1 MGSHIGMNT
10 DIDALLADLELLVS
24 SSQEDFKRRF
34 WANYEKY
41 LGQYNALLLAF
52 HDKELCK
59 DISPI
64 DPVPEGK
71 KAAYGIGFSPAEQAK
86 LREITN
92 AALSLLRKLTPQ
104 FHESRRDK
112 LSLLRVEQLCSRFHI
127 VARQLRSRYKGRVT
141 IEVEDEY
148 DVQDLMH
155 ALLMLDFEDIRVE
168 EWTPSYAGGSV
179 RMDFLLKRERIVIEI
194 KKTRKGLAAR
204 EIGEQLII
212 DIEKYKEHPDCKI
225 LVCFVYDPE
234 GRIANPRGVET
245 DLEACNK
252 DITLRVLIR
261 PTGE

>member
-1 MGSHIGMNT
+1 MNT
-10 DIDALLADLELLVS
+10 DIDDLLADLEILVS
-24 SSQEDFKRRF
+24 STQEDFKRGF

-41 LGQYNALLLAF
+41 LAQYNALLIAF
-52 HDKELCK
+52 QDKGLCE
-59 DISPI
+59 DISSI
-64 DPVPEGK
+64 EPVPDRA
-71 KAAYGIGFSPAEQAK
+71 KAAYGIGFSTTEQAK

-92 AALSLLRKLTPQ
+92 ATLSLLRKLTPQ
-104 FHESRRDK
+104 VHENTCDK
-112 LSLLRVEQLCSRFHI
+112 SSLQRVEQICSRFHI
-127 VARQLRSRYKGRVT
+127 VARQLRNRYKGRET
-141 IEVEDEY
+141 IDVGDEY

-155 ALLMLDFEDIRVE
+155 AILLLDFEDIRVE

-179 RMDFLLKRERIVIEI
+179 RMDFLLKREKIVIEI

-212 DIEKYKEHPDCKI
+212 DIEKYKEHPDCKT

-252 DITLRVLIR
+252 VITLRVLIR

>member
-1 MGSHIGMNT
+1 M
-10 DIDALLADLELLVS
+10 
-24 SSQEDFKRRF
+24 
-34 WANYEKY
+34 
-41 LGQYNALLLAF
+41 
-52 HDKELCK
+52 
-59 DISPI
+59 
-64 DPVPEGK
+64 
-71 KAAYGIGFSPAEQAK
+71 
-86 LREITN
+86 
-92 AALSLLRKLTPQ
+92 
-104 FHESRRDK
+104 
-112 LSLLRVEQLCSRFHI
+112 
-127 VARQLRSRYKGRVT
+127 T

-179 RMDFLLKRERIVIEI
+179 RMDFLLKREQIVIEI

-212 DIEKYKEHPDCKI
+212 DIEKYKEHPDCKT